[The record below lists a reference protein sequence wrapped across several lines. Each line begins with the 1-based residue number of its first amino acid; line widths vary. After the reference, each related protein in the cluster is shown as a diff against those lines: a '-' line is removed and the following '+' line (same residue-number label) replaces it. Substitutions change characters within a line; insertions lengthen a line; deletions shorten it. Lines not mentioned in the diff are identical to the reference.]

1 MRLAEVT
8 REVSNQLSDTSERYQ
23 VPQRLR
29 AAGEAARQG
38 AQAAYRMALDH
49 PRTSVAGIILAA
61 ALVGGLLW
69 YMFGNSRR
77 PVQRRQSHTRV
88 RAGAERRRRGGRA
101 ARARAA
107 TA

>member
-8 REVSNQLSDTSERYQ
+8 REVSNKLSEASERYQ

-29 AAGEAARQG
+29 AAGEATRQG
-38 AQAAYRMALDH
+38 AQTAYRMALDH
-49 PRTSVAGIILAA
+49 PRASVAGAILAA
-61 ALVGGLLW
+61 ALIGGLLW
-69 YMFGNSRR
+69 YMFGDSRR
-77 PVQRRQSHTRV
+77 PVQRRRTHTRM
-88 RAGAERRRRGGRA
+88 RAGTERRRRGGRA

>member
-1 MRLAEVT
+1 MRLAQVT
-8 REVSNQLSDTSERYQ
+8 KEVSNQLSEASERYQ

-38 AQAAYRMALDH
+38 AQTAYRMALDH
-49 PRTSVAGIILAA
+49 PRTSIAGAILAA

-69 YMFGNSRR
+69 YMFGHSRR
-77 PVQRRQSHTRV
+77 PLQRRQTHIRV
-88 RAGAERRRRGGRA
+88 RAGTEGRRRSRA

-107 TA
+107 AA

>member
-69 YMFGNSRR
+69 YMFGDSRR
-77 PVQRRQSHTRV
+77 PVQRRRTHTGM
-88 RAGAERRRRGGRA
+88 RAGTERRKRRA

>member
-8 REVSNQLSDTSERYQ
+8 REVSNQLSEASERYQ

-69 YMFGNSRR
+69 YMFGDSQR
-77 PVQRRQSHTRV
+77 PVQRRRNHTRM
-88 RAGAERRRRGGRA
+88 RAGTERRRRG
-101 ARARAA
+101 RARAA
-107 TA
+107 RPAAA

>member
-8 REVSNQLSDTSERYQ
+8 REVSNQLSEASERYQ

-69 YMFGNSRR
+69 YMFGDSQR
-77 PVQRRQSHTRV
+77 PVQRRRTQTRM
-88 RAGAERRRRGGRA
+88 RAGTERRRRG
-101 ARARAA
+101 RARAA
-107 TA
+107 RPAAA

>member
-1 MRLAEVT
+1 
-8 REVSNQLSDTSERYQ
+8 
-23 VPQRLR
+23 
-29 AAGEAARQG
+29 
-38 AQAAYRMALDH
+38 MALEH

-69 YMFGNSRR
+69 YMFGDSRR
-77 PVQRRQSHTRV
+77 PVQRRRTHTRM
-88 RAGAERRRRGGRA
+88 RAGTERRRRGGRA

>member
-8 REVSNQLSDTSERYQ
+8 KEVSNQLSEASERYQ

-38 AQAAYRMALDH
+38 AHAAYRMALDH
-49 PRTSVAGIILAA
+49 PRTSAAGIILAA

-69 YMFGNSRR
+69 YLFGDSRR
-77 PVQRRQSHTRV
+77 PVQRRQTHTRV
-88 RAGAERRRRGGRA
+88 RARTERRKRSRA
-101 ARARAA
+101 ARAAA
-107 TA
+107 A